1 MKISQAVADLKL
13 CMELKLPVHL
23 WGAPGIGK
31 SSIVRQLAQQMGRKC
46 RDIRMTLL
54 NPVDLRGIPV
64 ARDGITEWLAP
75 AFLPHDPKSTDVVF
89 LDELN
94 AAPPAVQAAAYQLV
108 LDRRV
113 GEYQLPEG
121 CVILAAGNRGT
132 DRAVTYEMPS
142 PLRNR
147 FVHIEVEHNLEDWK
161 DWALGTGI
169 NPMVVSFLN
178 FKSEL
183 LFKFDPKVHTRA
195 FPTPRSW
202 EFASKLVDSLGV
214 AAAAKKSELFAG
226 LLHEGAAGEFCAFM
240 KVCGEI
246 PDADA
251 IITGGKLDIKA
262 PKDTD
267 VLYAFCGALVNC
279 CVKSEKKHEFDAA
292 RNLSKYV
299 AKAMAPEFA
308 VMALKD
314 YARTPQFKG
323 QYQKLLSTPEW
334 RTFCEKYGNLIIG

>member
-1 MKISQAVADLKL
+1 MRISQAISDLKL
-13 CMELKLPVHL
+13 CMESGLPVHM
-23 WGAPGIGK
+23 WGPPGVGK
-31 SSIVRQLAQQMGRKC
+31 SSIVRQLAAAMGRRC

-64 ARDGITEWLAP
+64 AREGVTEWLAP
-75 AFLPHDPKSTDVVF
+75 AFLPHDPKATDVVF

-108 LDRRV
+108 LDRKV
-113 GEYQLPEG
+113 GEYELPAG

-147 FVHIEVEHNLEDWK
+147 FVHIEIETNMDDWK
-161 DWALGTGI
+161 DWALASGI
-169 NPMVVSFLN
+169 NPMVVAFLN
-178 FKSEL
+178 FKEEL
-183 LFKFDPKVHTRA
+183 LFKFDAKAHTRA

-202 EFASKLVDSLGV
+202 EFASKLVDKLGV
-214 AAAAKKSELFAG
+214 DVAARKSELFG
-226 LLHEGAAGEFCAFM
+226 GILSDGAATEFCGFM

-246 PDADA
+246 PDAES
-251 IITGGKLDIKA
+251 IIIGGKLDVKA
-262 PKDTD
+262 PQESD
-267 VLYAFCGALVNC
+267 VLYAFCGALVNTC
-279 CVKSEKKHEFDAA
+279 LKADKKHEFDAA

-299 AKAMAPEFA
+299 AKAMKPEFA

-323 QYQKLLSTPEW
+323 QYQKLLATPEW
-334 RTFCEKYGNLIIG
+334 RTFCEKYGSLIIG